1 MTPVS
6 STVFS
11 INEPMAF
18 RLNLR
23 EREKQIVFRA
33 GRLM

>member
-18 RLNLR
+18 REFPESVKSKSFSGL
-23 EREKQIVFRA
+23 VV
-33 GRLM
+33 